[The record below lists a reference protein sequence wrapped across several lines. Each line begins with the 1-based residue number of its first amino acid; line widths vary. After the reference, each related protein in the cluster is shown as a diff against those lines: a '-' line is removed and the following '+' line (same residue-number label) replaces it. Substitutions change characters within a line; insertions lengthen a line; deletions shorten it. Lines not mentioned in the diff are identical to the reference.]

1 MNSLPPELDIPVLT
15 DVIDEDEPH
24 HVSAAAAQIAADDA
38 DTLQHLEDAI
48 VNRLMVQLSNR
59 IPLLLETAL
68 REQLPDM
75 ITVRLQ
81 TALVAALETVM
92 PAATHSVTRD
102 IASTLAYE
110 IGNGL
115 QAELETEIRQAVA
128 EEFSRL

>member
-24 HVSAAAAQIAADDA
+24 QVSVTAAQVAADDA

>member
-1 MNSLPPELDIPVLT
+1 MNRLPPKLDIPVLT

-24 HVSAAAAQIAADDA
+24 HVSAAAAQVAADDA

-68 REQLPDM
+68 REQVPDR

>member
-1 MNSLPPELDIPVLT
+1 MSILPTELDIPVLT

-24 HVSAAAAQIAADDA
+24 HVSAAAAQVAADDA

>member
-1 MNSLPPELDIPVLT
+1 MNRLPPELDIPVLT
-15 DVIDEDEPH
+15 DVIDEDETH
-24 HVSAAAAQIAADDA
+24 HVSAAAAQVAADDA

-102 IASTLAYE
+102 IATTLAYE

>member
-1 MNSLPPELDIPVLT
+1 MNRLPPELDIPVLT
-15 DVIDEDEPH
+15 DVIDEDETH
-24 HVSAAAAQIAADDA
+24 HVSAAAAQVAADDA

-92 PAATHSVTRD
+92 PAATHSVRFHTILIDFSPCNCQHTTTFYRIS
-102 IASTLAYE
+102 IASP
-110 IGNGL
+110 
-115 QAELETEIRQAVA
+115 
-128 EEFSRL
+128 

>member
-24 HVSAAAAQIAADDA
+24 QVSVAAAQVAADDA